1 MTDIARTA
9 ADPGLPDDTRPD
21 WSRTMEGRIAQ
32 WCAWFDV
39 APPDLSWRT
48 GGEAAEGVLLD
59 WSRDAGANLDW
70 IILGDP
76 RGMARL
82 WREHEANLR
91 EFKAVVLP
99 LELAELKLLTGIARL
114 ILEDLIAPEDA
125 PALAREALRQHRA
138 TAAAPAKGEE

>member
-1 MTDIARTA
+1 MPTTARTA

-39 APPDLSWRT
+39 APPAPSWRT

-59 WSRDAGANLDW
+59 WSRDAGASLDW

-82 WREHEANLR
+82 WRDREVGLR
-91 EFKAVVLP
+91 EFKEAVVP
-99 LELAELKLLTGIARL
+99 LDAAELKLLRGIAGM
-114 ILEDLIAPEDA
+114 ILEGLIGPEDA

-138 TAAAPAKGEE
+138 AAEREG

>member
-1 MTDIARTA
+1 MPNPARTA

-39 APPDLSWRT
+39 PPPAPSWRT

-59 WSRDAGANLDW
+59 WSRGAGANLDW
-70 IILGDP
+70 IVLGDP

-82 WREHEANLR
+82 WWDHEANLR
-91 EFKAVVLP
+91 QFKAVVLQ
-99 LELAELKLLTGIARL
+99 LDVAELKLLTGIARL

-138 TAAAPAKGEE
+138 AAAAQAEGEA

>member
-1 MTDIARTA
+1 MPTTVRTA
-9 ADPGLPDDTRPD
+9 ANPGLPDDTRPD

-39 APPDLSWRT
+39 PPPAPSWRT

-59 WSRDAGANLDW
+59 WSDDARANLDW

-82 WREHEANLR
+82 WRDREVGLR
-91 EFKAVVLP
+91 EFTEAVLP
-99 LELAELKLLTGIARL
+99 LSAAEMRLLSGIAQLLLQDLISPGDVPELAKLALSQHRA
-114 ILEDLIAPEDA
+114 AADA
-125 PALAREALRQHRA
+125 PAEREA
-138 TAAAPAKGEE
+138 